1 MAFCVIMRIR
11 AIKKQAVGLHF
22 PKGGEVM
29 SAFEIVM
36 IILTAMALFIALI
49 KLIIYIADT
58 FLKKK

>member
-1 MAFCVIMRIR
+1 MRIR